1 MKVLGVF
8 NKLVTMLE
16 HDEETTEIEGTD
28 YISKPAKRAK
38 RGVFRL
44 YDKSGDIVDP
54 RTATITVKGKKV
66 KMFVKGKKPVGIN
79 LKFTETK
86 CVDLKTGRDCI
97 NLYEMEVC

>member
-1 MKVLGVF
+1 MEVLGVF
-8 NKLVTMLE
+8 NKLVTILE
-16 HDEETTEIEGTD
+16 YKEENIQVEGTD

-44 YDKSGDIVDP
+44 YDSSGSIVDP
-54 RTATITVKGKKV
+54 RTATIKKGNKTVKI
-66 KMFVKGKKPVGIN
+66 FVKGKEPQIS
-79 LKFTETK
+79 LRFTETK

>member
-8 NKLVTMLE
+8 NKLVTIIE
-16 HDEETTEIEGTD
+16 HDEDNTQVEGTD

-44 YDKSGDIVDP
+44 YNQNGDIVDP
-54 RTATITVKGKKV
+54 RTATIMVGKTKKLIFEKGKA
-66 KMFVKGKKPVGIN
+66 PRIN
-79 LKFTETK
+79 LRFTDIK